1 MILSEETEKINVG
14 IKNNL
19 TFVIVT
25 YESDNVINDCLSSIP
40 SNYPTIVIEN
50 SGKKNFQKKIEKKY
64 PNVKCVIMKQ
74 NDGYCF
80 GNNLGI
86 KLSTTRFVFILNPD
100 ARLKYNTLD
109 ELDKVSDEINNFAV
123 LAPTLIRSDLI
134 EGFGLTKNY
143 GSFKETLATT
153 SEFFEVDYI
162 QGCALLL
169 DKSELKDIGFFDEN
183 IFLFCDDIDL
193 CKRVKN
199 SGKKIYVSKKAKVE
213 HLGAK
218 AVRDEFFNEVEF
230 SRNWH
235 WMWSTFYYNKKHYGF
250 FFALKKT
257 YKKLIT
263 SIIKF
268 LFFTLTFNPIKKKIY
283 LMRFLGLYNSI
294 MGRKSWHRIKIK

>member
-1 MILSEETEKINVG
+1 MG

-25 YESDNVINDCLSSIP
+25 YESDKVINDCLSSIP
-40 SNYPTIVIEN
+40 SNYPIIIIEN
-50 SGKKNFQKKIEKKY
+50 SGKKNFQKEIEKKY
-64 PNVKCVIMKQ
+64 PNVKCEIMEK
-74 NDGYCF
+74 NEGYCF

-86 KLSTTRFVFILNPD
+86 KLSKTRLVFILNPD
-100 ARLKYNTLD
+100 VRLQRNTLE
-109 ELDKVSDEINNFAV
+109 ELDKVSNEIKNFAI
-123 LAPTLIRSDLI
+123 LAPTLISDESK

-162 QGCALLL
+162 QGCAFLL
-169 DKSELKDIGFFDEN
+169 DKIELKDIDFFDEN
-183 IFLFCDDIDL
+183 IFMYFDDIDL
-193 CKRVKN
+193 CKRIKN
-199 SGKKIYVSKKAKVE
+199 SGKKIYVSKKAKIE

-218 AVRDEFFNEVEF
+218 AVNDEFSNEVEF

-235 WMWSTFYYNKKHYGF
+235 LMWSTFYYNKKHHGY

-263 SIIKF
+263 SMIKF
-268 LFFTLTFNPIKKKIY
+268 LFFTLTFNFIKTKIY
-283 LMRFLGLYNSI
+283 LMRFSGLYNSI
-294 MGRKSWHRIKIK
+294 IGKKSWYRAKIK

>member
-1 MILSEETEKINVG
+1 VG

-25 YESDNVINDCLSSIP
+25 YESDKVIDDCLLSIP
-40 SNYPTIVIEN
+40 SNYPIIIIEN
-50 SGKKNFQKKIEKKY
+50 SGNENFKKEIEKKY
-64 PNVKCVIMKQ
+64 TNVKCEIMNK
-74 NDGYCF
+74 NEGYSC
-80 GNNLGI
+80 GNNFGI
-86 KLSTTRFVFILNPD
+86 KLSKTGLVFVLNPD
-100 ARLKYNTLD
+100 VRLQSDTLE
-109 ELDKVSDEINNFAV
+109 ELDRISNKINNFTI
-123 LAPTLIRSDLI
+123 LAPSLISNELK

-143 GSFKETLATT
+143 GFNKKTQPIT

-169 DKSELKDIGFFDEN
+169 DKNKLKDIGFFDEN
-183 IFLFCDDIDL
+183 IFMYFDDVDL
-193 CKRVKN
+193 CKRIKN
-199 SGKKIYVSKKAKVE
+199 SGKKIYVSKKAKIE

-218 AVRDEFFNEVEF
+218 AVNDEFFNDIEF

-235 WMWSTFYYNKKHYGF
+235 LMWSTFYFNKKHHGY

-268 LFFTLTFNPIKKKIY
+268 VFFTLTYNSIKKKIY
-283 LMRFLGLYNSI
+283 LMIFLGLYNSI
-294 MGRKSWHRIKIK
+294 IGKKSWYRIKIKCPPIQKCRCC

>member
-1 MILSEETEKINVG
+1 MD

-25 YESDNVINDCLSSIP
+25 YESDEVIDDCLSSIP
-40 SNYPTIVIEN
+40 NNYPVIIIEN
-50 SGKKNFQKKIEKKY
+50 SGKEEFQRKIEKKY
-64 PNVKCVIMKQ
+64 PNVKCEVMKK
-74 NDGYCF
+74 NEGYCL

-86 KLSTTRFVFILNPD
+86 KLSKTRLVFILNPD
-100 ARLKYNTLD
+100 VRLQNNVLE
-109 ELDKVSDEINNFAV
+109 ELNKISNESKKFAI
-123 LAPTLIRSDLI
+123 LAPSLISNEAK

-143 GSFKETLATT
+143 GSNKENLNTT
-153 SEFFEVDYI
+153 SEFFETDYV
-162 QGCALLL
+162 QGCALLI
-169 DKSELKDIGFFDEN
+169 DKYELKDIGFFDEN

-235 WMWSTFYYNKKHYGF
+235 WMWSTFYYHKKHSGY

-257 YKKLIT
+257 SKKLIT
-263 SIIKF
+263 SIIKL
-268 LFFTLTFNPIKKKIY
+268 LFFTLTFNHIKKKIY

-294 MGRKSWHRIKIK
+294 LGKKSWYRIKIK

>member
-1 MILSEETEKINVG
+1 MQKITIQSDFTVFET
-14 IKNNL
+14 
-19 TFVIVT
+19 
-25 YESDNVINDCLSSIP
+25 
-40 SNYPTIVIEN
+40 
-50 SGKKNFQKKIEKKY
+50 
-64 PNVKCVIMKQ
+64 
-74 NDGYCF
+74 
-80 GNNLGI
+80 
-86 KLSTTRFVFILNPD
+86 LN
-100 ARLKYNTLD
+100 
-109 ELDKVSDEINNFAV
+109 ELDQEIQNLFNHAEKARQKAYAPYSNFLV
-123 LAPTLIRSDLI
+123 
-134 EGFGLTKNY
+134 
-143 GSFKETLATT
+143 
-153 SEFFEVDYI
+153 
-162 QGCALLL
+162 GCALLL

-235 WMWSTFYYNKKHYGF
+235 WMWSTFYFNKKHHGY

-268 LFFTLTFNPIKKKIY
+268 LFFTLTFNSIKTKIY
-283 LMRFLGLYNSI
+283 LMRFSGLYNSI
-294 MGRKSWHRIKIK
+294 IGKKSWYRAKIK

>member
-1 MILSEETEKINVG
+1 MIYDELTNKINVG

-25 YESDNVINDCLSSIP
+25 YESDKVIHDCLSSIP
-40 SNYPTIVIEN
+40 RNYPIIIIEN
-50 SGKKNFQKKIEKKY
+50 SGKKNFQKEIEKKY
-64 PNVKCVIMKQ
+64 PNVKCEIMEK
-74 NDGYCF
+74 NEGYCF

-86 KLSTTRFVFILNPD
+86 KLSKTRLVFILNPD
-100 ARLKYNTLD
+100 VRLQNNTLE
-109 ELDKVSDEINNFAV
+109 ELDKISNEIKNFAI
-123 LAPTLIRSDLI
+123 LAPTLISNELK

-143 GSFKETLATT
+143 GLYKKNLNTT
-153 SEFFEVDYI
+153 SEFFEVDYA

-169 DKSELKDIGFFDEN
+169 DKDELKDVGFFDEN
-183 IFLFCDDIDL
+183 IFMYLEDIDL

-199 SGKKIYVSKKAKVE
+199 LGKKIYVSREAKIE

-218 AVRDEFFNEVEF
+218 AVNDKFFNEVEF

-235 WMWSTFYYNKKHYGF
+235 WMWSTFYFNKKHYGY

-268 LFFTLTFNPIKKKIY
+268 LFFTLTFNSLKTKIY

-294 MGRKSWHRIKIK
+294 IGKKSWYRAKIK

>member
-1 MILSEETEKINVG
+1 MD

-25 YESDNVINDCLSSIP
+25 YESDKIIDDCLSSIP
-40 SNYPTIVIEN
+40 NNYPIIIIEN
-50 SGKKNFQKKIEKKY
+50 SGKKNFQEKIEKRY
-64 PNVKCVIMKQ
+64 PNVKCEIMEK
-74 NDGYCF
+74 NEGYCF

-86 KLSTTRFVFILNPD
+86 KLSKTRLVFILNPD
-100 ARLKYNTLD
+100 VRLQNGTLE
-109 ELDKVSDEINNFAV
+109 ELDRVLNEIKNFTI
-123 LAPTLIRSDLI
+123 LAPTLANNELK

-143 GSFKETLATT
+143 GSYKKTLNTT
-153 SEFFEVDYI
+153 SDFFEVDYI

-169 DKSELKDIGFFDEN
+169 DKTELKNIGFFDEN
-183 IFLFCDDIDL
+183 IFMYFDDIDL
-193 CKRVKN
+193 CKRIKN
-199 SGKKIYVSKKAKVE
+199 LGKKIYVSRKAKIR

-218 AVRDEFFNEVEF
+218 AVNDRFFNEVEF

-235 WMWSTFYYNKKHYGF
+235 LMWSTFYFNKKHHGY

-263 SIIKF
+263 SIIKY

-283 LMRFLGLYNSI
+283 LMRFSGLYNSI
-294 MGRKSWHRIKIK
+294 IGKKSWYRPKIK

>member
-1 MILSEETEKINVG
+1 MD

-25 YESDNVINDCLSSIP
+25 YESDKIIDDCLSSIP
-40 SNYPTIVIEN
+40 NNYPIIIIEN
-50 SGKKNFQKKIEKKY
+50 SGKKNFQEKIEKRY
-64 PNVKCVIMKQ
+64 PNVKCEIMEK
-74 NDGYCF
+74 NEGYCF

-86 KLSTTRFVFILNPD
+86 KLSKTRLVFILNPD
-100 ARLKYNTLD
+100 VRLQNGTLE
-109 ELDKVSDEINNFAV
+109 ELDRVLNEIKNFTI
-123 LAPTLIRSDLI
+123 LAPTLANNELK

-143 GSFKETLATT
+143 GSYKKTLNTT
-153 SEFFEVDYI
+153 SDFFEVDYI

-169 DKSELKDIGFFDEN
+169 DKTELKNIGFFDEN
-183 IFLFCDDIDL
+183 IFMYFDDIDL
-193 CKRVKN
+193 CKRIKN
-199 SGKKIYVSKKAKVE
+199 LGKKIYVSRKAKIR

-218 AVRDEFFNEVEF
+218 AVNDRFFNEVEF

-235 WMWSTFYYNKKHYGF
+235 LMWSTFYFNKKHHGY

-263 SIIKF
+263 LIIKF
-268 LFFTLTFNPIKKKIY
+268 LFFALTFNSIKKKNY

-294 MGRKSWHRIKIK
+294 IGKKSWYRAKIK

>member
-1 MILSEETEKINVG
+1 MD

-25 YESDNVINDCLSSIP
+25 YESDKIIDDCLSSIP
-40 SNYPTIVIEN
+40 NNYPIIIIEN
-50 SGKKNFQKKIEKKY
+50 SGKKNFQEKIEKRY
-64 PNVKCVIMKQ
+64 PNVKCEIMEK
-74 NDGYCF
+74 NEGYCF

-86 KLSTTRFVFILNPD
+86 KLSKTRLVFILNPD
-100 ARLKYNTLD
+100 VRLQNGTLE
-109 ELDKVSDEINNFAV
+109 ELDRVLNEIKNFTI
-123 LAPTLIRSDLI
+123 LAPTLANNELK

-143 GSFKETLATT
+143 GSYKKTLNTT
-153 SEFFEVDYI
+153 SDFFEVDYI

-169 DKSELKDIGFFDEN
+169 DKTELKNIGFFDEN
-183 IFLFCDDIDL
+183 IFMYFDDIDL
-193 CKRVKN
+193 CKRIKN
-199 SGKKIYVSKKAKVE
+199 LGKKIYVSRKAKIR

-218 AVRDEFFNEVEF
+218 AVNDRFFNEVEF

-235 WMWSTFYYNKKHYGF
+235 LMWSTFYFNKKHYGY

-268 LFFTLTFNPIKKKIY
+268 LFFTLTFNSIKTKIY
-283 LMRFLGLYNSI
+283 LMRFSGLYNSI
-294 MGRKSWHRIKIK
+294 IGKKSWYRAKIK